1 MRTIVT
7 SLLLLA
13 ATPWL
18 ALAQPAPSSA
28 TNLVKL
34 HPGPWRMPT
43 PIMAGMRFEPE
54 TGEATVV
61 EGTPST
67 SAVALART
75 QAEARAIAAQSVV
88 RHADGSRHAILG
100 AAFRQYV
107 FVTTDAEGRLEQDCV
122 SSEAEMRARVE
133 AAAPKQ
139 EHK

>member
-18 ALAQPAPSSA
+18 ALAQPAPPSA

-54 TGEATVV
+54 TGDVV

-67 SAVALART
+67 TAVALART
-75 QAEARAIAAQSVV
+75 QAEARAIAAQNVV
-88 RHADGSRHAILG
+88 RHADGSRHAIVG

-139 EHK
+139 ERK